1 MVVILGSHPT
11 QLAVVAHNFMGIA
24 IPLPELLF
32 KLPTLVVSFL
42 FQNCTFHINIFLL
55 WDISNKIM
63 ILLYISFSPPYYT
76 LEL

>member
-32 KLPTLVVSFL
+32 KLPTLVVSFFISKL
-42 FQNCTFHINIFLL
+42 HFPHKHIFVVGY
-55 WDISNKIM
+55 KQ
-63 ILLYISFSPPYYT
+63 
-76 LEL
+76 